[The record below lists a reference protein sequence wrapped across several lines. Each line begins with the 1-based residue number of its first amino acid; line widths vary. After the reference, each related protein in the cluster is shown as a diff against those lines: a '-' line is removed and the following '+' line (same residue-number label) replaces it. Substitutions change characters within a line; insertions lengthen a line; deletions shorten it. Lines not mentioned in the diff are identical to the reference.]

1 MTPPHATTELLS
13 RLDQTWSDLT
23 RTVATLD
30 ERDLAEPRD
39 PAGWAAKDHLM
50 HVAAWGEAFLASL
63 DGRPRHEAL
72 GIDERTD
79 REGDDDAINAAIF
92 TRHRDRKSGEV
103 VDALRATHTAVRA
116 RAAALE
122 DPDVLAKIPGN
133 TFEHYAEHLGY
144 IRALVGHRAGRS

>member
-1 MTPPHATTELLS
+1 MTPPETTTELLS
-13 RLDQTWSDLT
+13 TLDRTWDDLT
-23 RTVATLD
+23 HAVSTLD

-50 HVAAWGEAFLASL
+50 HVAAWGEAFLAGL

-92 TRHRDRKSGEV
+92 ARHRDRTPGEV
-103 VDALRATHTAVRA
+103 VDALRATHSAVRA

-122 DPDVLAKIPGN
+122 DPDALARVPGN

-144 IRALVGHRAGRS
+144 IRTLV